1 MVDIKTNKDIKP
13 TSKLSERAYDIY
25 VDLLHQVDSSISID
39 AYELTLLAG
48 YLADYEKINELIDL
62 EMNPFVN
69 KHGQLHPLQTQRN
82 KTIDVILKLGDR
94 FGLNPVARSKSKE
107 FGTKKKINNP
117 LDKFKK

>member
-1 MVDIKTNKDIKP
+1 MNIEP
-13 TSKLSERAYDIY
+13 TSVLNDRASEIFI
-25 VDLLHQVDSSISID
+25 DLLAKVDSSISVD

-48 YLADYEKINELIDL
+48 YLADYEKINELIAL
-62 EMNPFVN
+62 EINPFVN

-107 FGTKKKINNP
+107 FGANKKTVSP
-117 LDKFKK
+117 LSSFKK